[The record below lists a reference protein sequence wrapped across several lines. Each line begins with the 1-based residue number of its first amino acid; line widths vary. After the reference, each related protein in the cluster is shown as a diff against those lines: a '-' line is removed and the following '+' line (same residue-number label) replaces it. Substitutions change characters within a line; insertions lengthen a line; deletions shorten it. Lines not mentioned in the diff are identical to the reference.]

1 MQAANYAPIYAACLY
16 PELSEFMRTKGWA
29 LAVHGS
35 LARDFDLV
43 AIPWQPAPVAPAL
56 CVEGICHYW
65 AFKMVGDPETR
76 LHGRLIYTIALKFG
90 ECFLDLSFMPAKV
103 GAGETAADS
112 ERLEWLMRNVSGK
125 EFRRLGVTYG
135 GNCGRD
141 RIDAAMNPHNRVT

>member
-1 MQAANYAPIYAACLY
+1 MQAANNAPIYAACLY

-43 AIPWQPAPVAPAL
+43 AIPWHPDPVAPEK

-65 AFKMVGDPETR
+65 AFKSVGEPETR

-90 ECFLDLSFMPAKV
+90 ECFLDLSFMPTTPNVAIQ
-103 GAGETAADS
+103 GPHSGPAGMES
-112 ERLEWLMRNVSGK
+112 
-125 EFRRLGVTYG
+125 
-135 GNCGRD
+135 
-141 RIDAAMNPHNRVT
+141 